1 MLACVQGLARTN
13 IGDEKN
19 ARDESLDALPAATWV
34 LSLAA
39 GRDSGEGNVITT
51 HCVFHMF

>member
-1 MLACVQGLARTN
+1 VLACVQGLARTN